1 MAEPVPETSAASF
14 SGLVSSAAWRADVEE
29 WVHDRVDDHGHR
41 VTGPLDQR
49 RVSAWSTQ
57 IVVPT
62 DVGPLWFKAN
72 CPSMAFEPALQE
84 LLASV
89 VPDDVDRPYAIDVR
103 RGWMMTSDRG
113 STLAE
118 SHETTVDDWCAVVTT
133 TAHLQRVI
141 ATHREEVLATGVEDC
156 SPGTVPQRFEM
167 LVDRYSAL
175 PPEHPSHADAD
186 LRAELLATLP
196 RLVDACAQIE
206 ASSMPVTLQHGD
218 LHPGNVFATSENGS
232 RTPRGLRVFD
242 FGDAQ
247 WAPAVEVLS
256 VPYGITTEEG
266 RWPWQPVLD
275 AYTAQWQDVVD
286 ARSIH
291 ALWGATAFTQ
301 PVNRSQTWWGALAGA
316 SEKELA
322 DWGVAPLHHLKRV
335 LDA

>member
-1 MAEPVPETSAASF
+1 MAEPLPDTF
-14 SGLVSSAAWRADVEE
+14 SGLVSSASWRADVEE
-29 WVHDRVDDHGHR
+29 WVHDRVVEKGHR
-41 VTGPLDQR
+41 VTGRLDQR

-62 DVGPLWFKAN
+62 DRGPLWFKAN
-72 CPSMAFEPALQE
+72 CPSMAFEPALQG

-89 VPDDVDRPYAIDVR
+89 VPDEVDRPYAIDER

-118 SHETTVDDWCAVVTT
+118 SHETTVDDWCAVVAT

-141 ATHREEVLATGVEDC
+141 ATHRDEVLATGVEDC
-156 SPGTVPQRFEM
+156 SPGTVPSRFEA
-167 LVDRYSAL
+167 LVDRFSAL
-175 PPEHPSHADAD
+175 PAEHPSHVDAD
-186 LRAELLATLP
+186 LRGELLATLP

-206 ASSMPVTLQHGD
+206 SSPMPVTLQHGD
-218 LHPGNVFATSENGS
+218 LHPGNVFAISENGS
-232 RTPRGLRVFD
+232 DSPRRRALRIFD

-247 WAPAVEVLS
+247 WAPALEVLS
-256 VPYGITTEEG
+256 VPYGITAEEG

-275 AYTAQWQDVVD
+275 AYTSQWHDVVD
-286 ARSIH
+286 MRSLNT
-291 ALWGATAFTQ
+291 LWEATAFTQ
-301 PVNRSQTWWGALAGA
+301 PVNRAQTWWGALAGA

-322 DWGVAPLHHLKRV
+322 DWGIAPLHHLRRV